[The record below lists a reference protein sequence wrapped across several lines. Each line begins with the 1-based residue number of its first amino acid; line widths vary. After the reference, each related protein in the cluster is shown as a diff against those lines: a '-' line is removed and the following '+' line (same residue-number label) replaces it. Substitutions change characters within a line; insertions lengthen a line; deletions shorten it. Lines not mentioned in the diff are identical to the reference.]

1 MIKLF
6 TDTADYVSIKKAA
19 EDKSITGFTTNPT
32 LMKQAGITDYVSFSK
47 LIVAHL
53 AKTRPDTCLSL
64 EVFADDHDE
73 MFRQATTIAD
83 WGNIDNYHV
92 YVKIP
97 IMNTKNEY
105 NYELIRELVS
115 NNVKVNVTALFTY
128 EQITKTI
135 DVLDRNVPTIL
146 SVFAGR
152 IADAGTD
159 PCRIITDSLD
169 YLNIT
174 GGKSNVEFLWASSRE
189 AYNYK
194 QAEQCGCDIITM
206 PPDLIK
212 KVKGFG
218 KDLEQFSLET
228 VQMFYNDATAS
239 GFKL

>member
-6 TDTADYVSIKKAA
+6 TDTADYDSIKKAA
-19 EDKSITGFTTNPT
+19 EDKTITGFTTNPT
-32 LMKQAGITDYVSFSK
+32 LMKQAGITDYVSFSR
-47 LIVAHL
+47 LIIAHL
-53 AKTRPDTCLSL
+53 SRTRPDTCLSL

-73 MFRQATTIAD
+73 MYRQATIIAG
-83 WGNIDNYHV
+83 WGNLDDYPV

-97 IMNTKNEY
+97 IMNTKREY
-105 NYELIRELVS
+105 NYGLIRELVL

-128 EQITKTI
+128 EQITKSI

-159 PCRIITDSLD
+159 PCRIITDSIE
-169 YLNIT
+169 YLNTT
-174 GGKSNVEFLWASSRE
+174 GGKGNVEFLWASSRE

-206 PPDLIK
+206 TPDLIK

>member
-6 TDTADYVSIKKAA
+6 TDTADYDSIKKAA
-19 EDKSITGFTTNPT
+19 EDKTITGFTTNPT
-32 LMKQAGITDYVSFSK
+32 LMKQAGITDYVSFSR
-47 LIVAHL
+47 LIIAHL
-53 AKTRPDTCLSL
+53 ARTRPDTCLSL
-64 EVFADDHDE
+64 EVFADDYDE
-73 MFRQATTIAD
+73 MLRQATIISE
-83 WGNIDNYHV
+83 WGNSDKYPV

-97 IMNTKNEY
+97 IMNTSREY
-105 NYELIRELVS
+105 NYDLIQELQS
-115 NNVKVNVTALFTY
+115 KNVKVNVTALFTY
-128 EQITKTI
+128 EQITCVI
-135 DVLDRNVPTIL
+135 DILNRNVPAIL
-146 SVFAGR
+146 SVFSGR

-159 PCRIITDSLD
+159 PCKIVSDSID
-169 YLNIT
+169 YLNMT
-174 GGKSNVEFLWASSRE
+174 GIKGDVEFLWASSRE

-206 PPDLIK
+206 TPDLIK

>member
-6 TDTADYVSIKKAA
+6 TDTADYNSIKKAS

-32 LMKQAGITDYVSFSK
+32 LMKQAGITDYESFSK
-47 LIVAHL
+47 LIIAHL
-53 AKTRPDTCLSL
+53 SHNCPDTCLSL
-64 EVFADDHDE
+64 EVFADDYNN
-73 MFRQATTIAD
+73 MLRQATIISG
-83 WGNIDNYHV
+83 WGNLDNYPV

-97 IMNTKNEY
+97 IMNTSGEY
-105 NYELIRELVS
+105 NYGLIRELS
-115 NNVKVNVTALFTY
+115 MYNVKVNVTALFTY

-135 DVLDRNVPTIL
+135 DILNRNVPTIL

-159 PCRIITDSLD
+159 PSKIISDSID
-169 YLNIT
+169 YLSST
-174 GGKSNVEFLWASSRE
+174 GEKGNVEFLWASSRE
-189 AYNYK
+189 AYNYIDA
-194 QAEQCGCDIITM
+194 QECGCDIITM
-206 PPDLIK
+206 TPDLIK

-228 VQMFYNDATAS
+228 VQMFYNDALAS